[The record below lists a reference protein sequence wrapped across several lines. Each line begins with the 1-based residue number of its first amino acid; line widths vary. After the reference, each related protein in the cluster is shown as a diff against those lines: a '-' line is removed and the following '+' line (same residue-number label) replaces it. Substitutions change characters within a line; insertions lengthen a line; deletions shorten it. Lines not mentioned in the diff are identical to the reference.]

1 MAAYNQD
8 GISIGTISGGIVNF
22 GGAVT
27 IAPIS
32 ITKTSSGSSSDNQG
46 GTMTTTSGRS
56 SSSRSNTVS
65 NGRSSSSRTGSGNSG
80 GSLFTDTSLSGILE
94 IIRRV

>member
-46 GTMTTTSGRS
+46 GTMTTSSG
-56 SSSRSNTVS
+56 SR
-65 NGRSSSSRTGSGNSG
+65 SSSRTGSDNSG
-80 GSLFTDTSLSGILE
+80 GSPFIDTSLSGILE